1 MSTQQTNKLRST
13 NVYGSFGNFDTSTG
27 SILAN
32 GTFQRNVLVG
42 EDLILGTERIDA
54 SGNSIDSNSNIKF
67 TLNKVPYSIP
77 LRVLSYLSDVTSSIQ
92 AQINNI
98 SAST

>member
-13 NVYGSFGNFDTSTG
+13 NVYGSFGNYGTSTG

-54 SGNSIDSNSNIKF
+54 SGNAIDSNSNIKF
-67 TLNKVPYSIP
+67 TLTKF
-77 LRVLSYLSDVTSSIQ
+77 LT
-92 AQINNI
+92 AFH
-98 SAST
+98 